1 MCLKNAPKKWNKSL
15 FRELFFVCLFAL
27 WLKQAFS
34 CTTAGWRAF
43 LCCRLLPIMRFRPAV
58 MIAYSSSISVQWDF
72 LFYVLGKLYLEST
85 SRWKRFRRQQNRK
98 DFFLCLYLI
107 GPCYVLRLLSL
118 IFDFITLLFGK
129 ASTESWMKIL
139 WNYHFF
145 PFDVKHFH
153 FHLNSERKTQ
163 RKLKILQVHEKRFR
177 YFCCFSTHN
186 FYNSIYIISQKP
198 GVVHK

>member
-15 FRELFFVCLFAL
+15 FRELFFCVFVCAVVKASFQLHNRV
-27 WLKQAFS
+27 KS
-34 CTTAGWRAF
+34 F

-85 SRWKRFRRQQNRK
+85 SRWKRQQNRK

-129 ASTESWMKIL
+129 ASTESWMEIL